1 MEDST
6 KILRLITT
14 KLVNEAVYSTKK
26 TVSTDSQE
34 FKKLKKEVRENEN
47 ALAEYVDYLFMSLK
61 CPDSEQRQAL
71 LSIFDYFFNR
81 SHKFRL
87 RTVEKL
93 QELLLLVCETDPFN
107 YPLPGPSKE
116 RKELKAY
123 ALKTFKQWHE
133 KFGPG
138 YEKLNFV
145 SDFLRKSKAV
155 DFDSASEEL
164 TAERIRKEAENRRIA
179 ELSQKIASIVRR
191 KLDEVKGD
199 IERCIASADTALSIL
214 VPLFCVDSDENG
226 SKNRDTT
233 SCRNNDQ
240 DMKTVH
246 GYTNSDTSPVVLE
259 SLTPKVTINEDNEA
273 VIENLRDVK
282 VMLELYRN
290 EILSWQRKLDG
301 AVGVELLMRDL
312 TAMKRKVDQRC
323 GKIAGLKLKP
333 KRRKRKGADSSESE
347 ENDLEDVPEKQ
358 LEDFKPPDDVPRH
371 IMQRVKQEVEDGECS
386 EQTCCSKSL
395 VTTPSVRTPK
405 EELEDDVKPEPNI
418 HLASCEGVGE
428 SKPTKRRCN
437 ARLPNGKLCPRMAL
451 RKCPLHGKI
460 VDRDDEGFPLEQSE
474 TTEMSTLQ
482 VKREHHEEE
491 EYLRDLEVAT
501 GKSYVG
507 KFKKKKRESSVRE
520 RLEKK
525 ILDPRAVK
533 RVLAS
538 LDAACR
544 ARQEWRFGDQ
554 FVHSITM

>member
-1 MEDST
+1 MA
-6 KILRLITT
+6 LFQ
-14 KLVNEAVYSTKK
+14 AVYSSKK
-26 TVSTDSQE
+26 TVFTDSQE
-34 FKKLKKEVRENEN
+34 FKKLKKEIRENEN
-47 ALAEYVDYLFMSLK
+47 ALAEYVDYLFTSLK

-87 RTVEKL
+87 RIVEKL

-123 ALKTFKQWHE
+123 ALKTVKQWHE

-155 DFDSASEEL
+155 DFDAASEEL
-164 TAERIRKEAENRRIA
+164 LAERRRKEAENRRIA

-214 VPLFCVDSDENG
+214 VPLFCIDSEQNEA
-226 SKNRDTT
+226 KNRGTA

-246 GYTNSDTSPVVLE
+246 GYTNSDTIPIVLE
-259 SLTPKVTINEDNEA
+259 SLTPEVTINEDNEA

-290 EILSWQRKLDG
+290 KILSWQRKLNG

-312 TAMKRKVDQRC
+312 TAIKRKIDQRC
-323 GKIAGLKLKP
+323 GKIAELNLKP
-333 KRRKRKGADSSESE
+333 KRRKRKSAHSSESE
-347 ENDLEDVPEKQ
+347 ESDLEDVLEKQ
-358 LEDFKPPDDVPRH
+358 LEEFKPPDDVRRH
-371 IMQRVKQEVEDGECS
+371 NMERVKQEVEDGECF
-386 EQTCCSKSL
+386 EQACCSKSL
-395 VTTPSVRTPK
+395 VTTPSLTTPK
-405 EELEDDVKPEPNI
+405 EELEDEVKPKPNI
-418 HLASCEGVGE
+418 PLPSCEGVGE

-437 ARLPNGKLCPRMAL
+437 ARLPNGKLCPRMGL

-460 VDRDDEGFPLEQSE
+460 VDRDDEGFPLEQLE
-474 TTEMSTLQ
+474 TTEKSTSQ
-482 VKREHHEEE
+482 VKREHQEEE

-501 GKSYVG
+501 GKSFVG
-507 KFKKKKRESSVRE
+507 KFRKKKRRESSVRE